1 MKRATALILAVV
13 MILGL
18 SSAFAESTFIWP
30 GEYVNFGHYE
40 QDGNKG
46 NGDEPIRWVVLDV
59 DFTNGSIFLL
69 SEKALEKLPFNKS
82 SNGAAWGDSSLRK
95 WLNDDFI
102 RAAFTDEEAAAIQV
116 TQVEDTL
123 EQSYADANTSNRFSG
138 VTEDK
143 VFCISYYELLTK
155 LGGQYAF
162 CEPTIALSKKNVKL
176 EKVDGVNYCWWW
188 LRTSAFKNNALCMAG
203 SGFTSAYEHF
213 DQGTV
218 RPALWVKT
226 SAVTK

>member
-18 SSAFAESTFIWP
+18 SSAFAESSFIWP

-46 NGDEPIRWVVLDV
+46 NGDEQIRWVVLDV
-59 DFTNGSIFLL
+59 DFINGSLFLL
-69 SEKALEKLPFNKS
+69 SEKALEKLPFNNT

-102 RAAFTDEEAAAIQV
+102 RAAFTDEEAAAILV

-138 VTEDK
+138 VTEDR
-143 VFCISYYELLTK
+143 VFCVSYYELLTK
-155 LGGQYAF
+155 VGGQYAF
-162 CEPTIALSKKNVKL
+162 CE
-176 EKVDGVNYCWWW
+176 
-188 LRTSAFKNNALCMAG
+188 
-203 SGFTSAYEHF
+203 
-213 DQGTV
+213 
-218 RPALWVKT
+218 RPLP
-226 SAVTK
+226 

>member
-1 MKRATALILAVV
+1 LKRVTALILAVV

-102 RAAFTDEEAAAIQV
+102 SAAFTDEEAAAILV
-116 TQVEDTL
+116 TQVEDTV
-123 EQSYADANTSNRFSG
+123 EHTYADTNTANRFSG

-143 VFCISYYELLTK
+143 VFCVSYLELLTK
-155 LGGQYAF
+155 VGGQYAF
-162 CEPTIALSKKNVKL
+162 CEPTIALSKKNIEL
-176 EKVDGVNYCWWW
+176 DKVDGTNYCLWW

-203 SGFTSAYEHF
+203 KGFTNAYEHF
-213 DQGTV
+213 EKGTV
-218 RPALWVKT
+218 RPALWVKS
-226 SAVTK
+226 SAVTR